1 MISTP
6 IYAALLALLFVALGM
21 RVVSLRRRLAAP
33 LGHADDPGLR
43 RAIRVHANFAEY
55 VPFALLLMYF
65 VETRTQAGAFVHVIG
80 IALLAG
86 RIVHAIGVSRV
97 DENIRARVIGMV
109 LTFAAMLIAAAWLLW
124 HAFLALTLR

>member
-6 IYAALLALLFVALGM
+6 IYAALLALLYVALGV
-21 RVVSLRRRLAAP
+21 RVVSLRRTLAVS
-33 LGHADDPGLR
+33 LGDADNPQLR

-55 VPFALLLMYF
+55 VPLALLLMYF
-65 VETRTQAGAFVHVIG
+65 VETRTQAGAFVHAIG

-86 RIVHAIGVSRV
+86 RIMHAYGVSRV
-97 DENIRARVIGMV
+97 DENTHARVVGMA

-124 HAFLALTLR
+124 HGILAATL

>member
-6 IYAALLALLFVALGM
+6 IYAALLALMYVALGM
-21 RVVSLRRRLAAP
+21 RVVGLRRKLATA
-33 LGHADDPGLR
+33 LGDADNPVLR

-86 RIVHAIGVSRV
+86 RIVHAVGVSRV
-97 DENIRARVIGMV
+97 EEDIRVRVLGMV

-124 HAFLALTLR
+124 HAILAAML

>member
-6 IYAALLALLFVALGM
+6 IYAALLALMYVALGL
-21 RVVSLRRRLAAP
+21 RVVGLRRKLAIA
-33 LGHADDPGLR
+33 LGAGENPVLL

-65 VETRTQAGAFVHVIG
+65 VETRTQAGAFVHVLG

-86 RIVHAIGVSRV
+86 RIVHALAVSRV
-97 DENIRARVIGMV
+97 EEDIRVRVLGMG
-109 LTFAAMLIAAAWLLW
+109 LTFGVILMAAAWLLW
-124 HAFLALTLR
+124 HGMLAA